1 MDPKKLSLQELL
13 QLCLATQD
21 PALWQEFVC
30 RFQSH
35 ISRVVKNTLRRCK
48 WASPDLALVDDLT
61 QDTFMKLCAND
72 FRALR
77 EFHFEHENSFYGFLK
92 TVASHVAQDYL
103 RREYSSKH
111 GGGLEEEDLDS
122 AIIPAR
128 ASSAEDTHLQIL
140 IAEIQ
145 RILEEELGH
154 EPNFQRDITIFWLYY
169 RWGFTAKEISEIPS
183 IALKVKGVE
192 SVLLRLTRLIRGRL
206 GGRGT
211 ASGR

>member
-21 PALWQEFVC
+21 PALWQEFVR
-30 RFQSH
+30 RFQPL
-35 ISRVVKNTLRRCK
+35 IAGVVKKTLRR
-48 WASPDLALVDDLT
+48 WPWIYSDPALVDDLT

-77 EFHFEHENSFYGFLK
+77 EFHFEQDNSLYSFLK
-92 TVASHVAQDYL
+92 TVASNVAQDYL
-103 RREYSSKH
+103 RREYSPKH
-111 GGGLEEEDLDS
+111 GGGVEEVDLDD
-122 AIIPAR
+122 AMIPAR
-128 ASSAEDTHLQIL
+128 PVDAHTQIL
-140 IAEIQ
+140 LAEIQ

-154 EPNFQRDITIFWLYY
+154 EPNFRRDIAIFWLYY
-169 RWGFTAKEISEIPS
+169 RWGLTAKEISGIS
-183 IALKVKGVE
+183 WIGLTVKGVE